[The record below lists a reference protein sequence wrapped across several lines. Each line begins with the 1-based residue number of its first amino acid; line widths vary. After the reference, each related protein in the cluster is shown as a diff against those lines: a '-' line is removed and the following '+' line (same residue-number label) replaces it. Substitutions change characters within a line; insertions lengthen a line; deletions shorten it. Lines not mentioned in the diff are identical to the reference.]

1 MLLCETGPAEHTN
14 VFWVIVSLFAFRDLK
29 TLSGHLWALSVFPLV
44 VHYYFFALGFVWF
57 PMCSDGSIS
66 SSRFK
71 YFACISYP
79 MTAYI

>member
-44 VHYYFFALGFVWF
+44 VHYFFFLLWVLHGFQCALMAALHPLVSNILHVSHI
-57 PMCSDGSIS
+57 P
-66 SSRFK
+66 
-71 YFACISYP
+71 
-79 MTAYI
+79 